1 MLLEEFD
8 VDKYERT
15 IRMEGRIEGREEG
28 IEQLSGL
35 TTILLEQ
42 NRMQDLKRAMK
53 DKKYRE
59 RLFRE
64 FGL

>member
-15 IRMEGRIEGREEG
+15 LKREGREEG
-28 IEQLSGL
+28 IERITLL
-35 TTILLEQ
+35 TEKLLEQ
-42 NRMQDLKRAMK
+42 ERLDDLKRMTK
-53 DKKYRE
+53 EPKYRE

-64 FGL
+64 FGI